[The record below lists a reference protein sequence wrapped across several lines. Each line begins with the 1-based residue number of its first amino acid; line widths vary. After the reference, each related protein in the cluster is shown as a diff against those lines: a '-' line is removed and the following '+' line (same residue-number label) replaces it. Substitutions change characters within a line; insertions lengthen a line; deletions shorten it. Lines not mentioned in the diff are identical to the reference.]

1 MLLVRRSPL
10 LRFVLLPVAL
20 LMFSACHHWVPL
32 EPPLDR
38 TIAHEE
44 PGRVRLF
51 QSGRAIELRSPSIS
65 GDSIIGFA
73 DRRTAIPIAGVC
85 GAEERKIDTGPTVFA
100 TIGALSIAFIGLAVL
115 QSATYNH

>member
-1 MLLVRRSPL
+1 MFLVRRSPL

-20 LMFSACHHWVPL
+20 WMFSACHHWVPM

-38 TIAHEE
+38 TIAREE

-73 DRRTAIPIAGVC
+73 DGRTVIPLAEVC
-85 GAEERKIDTGPTVFA
+85 GAEERRLDTVQTVFA
-100 TIGALSIAFIGLAVL
+100 TVGVLAIAFIGLAVL